1 MVFEIEVNNKSIKA
15 RNGETILE
23 ALTRNGI
30 SVPTLCYMD
39 NLYPTGSCR
48 MCVVEVEGKPNLIPS
63 CSYPVEEWMKI
74 STHSPRVVNARK
86 TIVELLLSN
95 HPDDCLYCER
105 NGNCELQKFAEELDV
120 RERRF
125 PGKKNKYKTDPSS
138 ASITRDPAK
147 CILCGRCIRVCE
159 EIQRVTALDFIGRG
173 HKMLVGPAF
182 NKGLN
187 LSSCINCGQ
196 CIMVCPTGALVEK
209 RHFAGIQD
217 ALHNPDLHVVIQ
229 TSPTLSVT
237 LAEEFGIKTG
247 KDINGIMNA
256 ALRRLGFDRVFESS
270 FGADLVVMEESAEL
284 LQRIRNNEQTPMFSS
299 CCPGWI
305 KYVEQFRPEF
315 ISNLST
321 CKSPQQMLGALIS
334 SYYADSIG
342 IATEN
347 IYSVSAMPCIA
358 KKFEGQREEMTHK
371 GITDV
376 DAVLT
381 TRELARLIRMN
392 GIDINHSDPEHADAP
407 FQTRSSAG
415 KLFAISGGHTE
426 AILRTFHY
434 RLTGKEMQQ
443 FKLTDVKGSK
453 NRKEAHIKFGDIT
466 LGVAVVNGL
475 GAASKL
481 LDEISA
487 GRSDLH
493 FVEVMACQGGCV
505 NGGGQPIPKDAS
517 SLKVRV
523 KTILDI
529 DEKESI
535 KVAHKNPAII
545 ELYERFLTEPLS
557 AKAMELLHTSYAKRE
572 VLL

>member
-1 MVFEIEVNNKSIKA
+1 
-15 RNGETILE
+15 
-23 ALTRNGI
+23 
-30 SVPTLCYMD
+30 
-39 NLYPTGSCR
+39 
-48 MCVVEVEGKPNLIPS
+48 MCVVEVEGKTNLIPA

-74 STHSPRVVNARK
+74 RTHSPRVVSARK

-138 ASITRDPAK
+138 ASIVRDPAK

-159 EIQRVTALDFIGRG
+159 EIQHVTALDFIGKG
-173 HKMLVGPAF
+173 NKMLVGPAF

-196 CIMVCPTGALVEK
+196 CIMVCPTGALTEK
-209 RHFAGIQD
+209 RHFAEIQD

-229 TSPTLSVT
+229 TSPTMSVT

-256 ALRRLGFDRVFESS
+256 ALRKLGFNKVFDSS
-270 FGADLVVMEESAEL
+270 FAADVVVMEETAEL
-284 LQRIRNNEQTPMFSS
+284 VYRIKNNGILPMFTS

-315 ISNLST
+315 IPNLSN
-321 CKSPQQMLGALIS
+321 CKSPQQILGALIR
-334 SYYADSIG
+334 SYYADNKK
-342 IATEN
+342 IASEN

-358 KKFEGQREEMTHK
+358 KKFEGQREQMTHK

-381 TRELARLIRMN
+381 TRELARLIRLN
-392 GIDINHSDPEHADAP
+392 GIDINHSDPEHADMP
-407 FQTRSSAG
+407 FQARSSAG
-415 KLFAISGGHTE
+415 KLFAISGGAME
-426 AILRTFHY
+426 AILRTFY
-434 RLTGKEMQQ
+434 FSWTGKEMLH
-443 FKLTDVKGSK
+443 FKLSDVKGSK
-453 NRKEAHIKFGDIT
+453 WRKEAKLRIGDLT
-466 LGVAVVNGL
+466 LGIAIVNGL
-475 GAASKL
+475 GAAGKL
-481 LDEISA
+481 LDEIAA

-493 FVEVMACQGGCV
+493 FIEVMACQGGCV
-505 NGGGQPIPKDAS
+505 NGGGQPISKEATAVN
-517 SLKVRV
+517 VRT
-523 KTILDI
+523 KTVLDI

-535 KVAHKNPAII
+535 KMAHKNPAIL
-545 ELYERFLTEPLS
+545 ELYDRFLHEPMS
-557 AKAMELLHTSYAKRE
+557 ETAMELLHTSYSKRE

>member
-1 MVFEIEVNNKSIKA
+1 MDFEIEVNNKSIRA
-15 RNGETILE
+15 RKGETILE
-23 ALTRNGI
+23 ALTRHGI
-30 SVPTLCYMD
+30 NVPTLCHMD
-39 NLYPTGSCR
+39 DLYPTGSCR
-48 MCVVEVEGKPNLIPS
+48 MCVVEVEGKTNLIPA

-74 STHSPRVVNARK
+74 RTHSPRVVSARK

-138 ASITRDPAK
+138 ASIIRDPAK

-159 EIQRVTALDFIGRG
+159 EIQHVTALDFIGKG
-173 HKMLVGPAF
+173 NKMLVGPAF

-196 CIMVCPTGALVEK
+196 CIMACPTGALTEK
-209 RHFAGIQD
+209 RHFAEIQD
-217 ALHNPDLHVVIQ
+217 ALHKPNLHVVIQ
-229 TSPTLSVT
+229 TSPTMSVT

-256 ALRRLGFDRVFESS
+256 ALRKLGFHKVFDSS
-270 FGADLVVMEESAEL
+270 FAADVVVMEESAEL
-284 LQRIRNNEQTPMFSS
+284 LNRIKNNETLPMFTS

-305 KYVEQFRPEF
+305 KYIEQFRPEF
-315 ISNLST
+315 IPNLST
-321 CKSPQQMLGALIS
+321 CKSPQQMLGALIRN
-334 SYYADSIG
+334 YYAIQNN

-358 KKFEGQREEMTHK
+358 KKFEGQREQMTHK

-381 TRELARLIRMN
+381 TRELARLIRLN
-392 GIDINHSDPEHADAP
+392 GIDINHSDPEHADMP
-407 FQTRSSAG
+407 FQARSSAG
-415 KLFAISGGHTE
+415 KLFAISGGTIE
-426 AILRTFHY
+426 AILRTFY
-434 RLTGKEMQQ
+434 FRCTGKEMQH
-443 FKLTDVKGSK
+443 FKLNDVKGNK
-453 NRKEAHIKFGDIT
+453 WRKEGKIKIGDLS
-466 LGVAVVNGL
+466 LGIAVVNGL
-475 GAASKL
+475 GAAGEL
-481 LDEISA
+481 LDEIAA
-487 GRSDLH
+487 GRTDLH
-493 FVEVMACQGGCV
+493 FVEVMVCQGGCV
-505 NGGGQPIPKDAS
+505 NGGGQPIPKEPATV
-517 SLKVRV
+517 KVRT
-523 KTILDI
+523 KTVLEI

-545 ELYERFLTEPLS
+545 DLYDRFLKEPLS
-557 AKAMELLHTSYAKRE
+557 KEAIELLHTSYSKRE

>member
-1 MVFEIEVNNKSIKA
+1 MDFEIEVNNKSIKA
-15 RNGETILE
+15 RKGETILE

-30 SVPTLCYMD
+30 TVPTLCHMD
-39 NLYPTGSCR
+39 DLYPTGSCR
-48 MCVVEVEGKPNLIPS
+48 MCVVEVEGKTNLIPA
-63 CSYPVEEWMKI
+63 CSYPVEECMKI
-74 STHSPRVVNARK
+74 RTHSPRVVSARK

-138 ASITRDPAK
+138 ASIIRDPAK
-147 CILCGRCIRVCE
+147 CILCGRCIRMCE
-159 EIQRVTALDFIGRG
+159 EIQHITALDFIGKG
-173 HKMLVGPAF
+173 NKMLIGPAF

-196 CIMVCPTGALVEK
+196 CIMVCPTGALTEK
-209 RHFAGIQD
+209 RHFAEIQD

-229 TSPTLSVT
+229 TSPTMSVT

-247 KDINGIMNA
+247 KDINGIMNE
-256 ALRRLGFDRVFESS
+256 ALRKLGFDKVFDSS
-270 FGADLVVMEESAEL
+270 FAADVVVMEESAEL
-284 LQRIRNNEQTPMFSS
+284 LNRIRNKGTLPMFTS

-315 ISNLST
+315 IPNLST
-321 CKSPQQMLGALIS
+321 CKSPQQMLGSLIRN
-334 SYYADSIG
+334 YYADYNKIS
-342 IATEN
+342 TEN

-358 KKFEGQREEMTHK
+358 KKFEGQREQMTRK

-381 TRELARLIRMN
+381 TRELARLIRLN
-392 GIDINHSDPEHADAP
+392 GIDINHSDPEHADMP
-407 FQTRSSAG
+407 FQARSSAG
-415 KLFAISGGHTE
+415 KLFAISGGAME
-426 AILRTFHY
+426 AIMRTFY
-434 RLTGKEMQQ
+434 FRWIGKEMQH
-443 FKLTDVKGSK
+443 FKLAEVKGSK
-453 NRKEAHIKFGDIT
+453 WRKEAKIKIGDLN
-466 LGVAVVNGL
+466 LGIAVVNGL
-475 GAASKL
+475 GAAGEL
-481 LDEISA
+481 LDEIAA
-487 GRSDLH
+487 GRTDIH

-505 NGGGQPIPKDAS
+505 NGGGQPIPKEAS
-517 SLKVRV
+517 AVKVRT
-523 KTILDI
+523 KTVLDI

-535 KVAHKNPAII
+535 KMAHKNPAIL
-545 ELYERFLTEPLS
+545 ELYERFLHEPMS
-557 AKAMELLHTSYAKRE
+557 NQAIELLHTSYSKRE